1 MTDYNVIL
9 GQNDQFN
16 IGVSYEI
23 PSKSN
28 QYQNLLVDDIASQF
42 NGTLKTFAL
51 EVNGEPYHPVNA
63 QQLIVSLNDVV
74 LEPGVDYTILDDQIT
89 FTVAPAGGADSFI
102 VAMATTADL
111 TRTINY
117 VVDAS
122 PNVIGTGV
130 KGQVTLDVTGTIES
144 WTLVA
149 DTPGNLVVDVKRTTY
164 QNYPTFSS
172 ITGTEKPTLSNQSK
186 NKDDGLS
193 TWSTILNAGDI
204 LRFEVESCDLVKQFM
219 IAMKLKL

>member
-28 QYQNLLVDDIASQF
+28 QYQNLIIDDIASQF
-42 NGTLKTFAL
+42 NGTLTTFAL
-51 EVNGEPYHPVNA
+51 EVNGEPYYPVNA

-89 FTVAPAGGADSFI
+89 YTVAPAAGSDSFK

-117 VVDAS
+117 VVDAT
-122 PNVIGTGV
+122 PNVVSAGV
-130 KGQVTLDVTGTIES
+130 KGQVTIDVTGTIES
-144 WTLVA
+144 WTLVS
-149 DTPGNLVVDVKRTTY
+149 DVPGNLVVDVKKTTY

-172 ITGTEKPTLSNQSK
+172 ITGTEKPTLSSQSK

-193 TWSTILNAGDI
+193 TWNTLLNAGDI

>member
-1 MTDYNVIL
+1 MTDYNVSL

-28 QYQNLLVDDIASQF
+28 QYQNLIIDDIASQF
-42 NGTLKTFAL
+42 NGTKKIFNLI
-51 EVNGEPYHPVNA
+51 VNGEPYYPVSA

-74 LEPGVDYTILDDQIT
+74 LEPGVDYTILDDQIIY
-89 FTVAPAGGADSFI
+89 TVAPTTGLDSFI

-117 VVDAS
+117 VIDAT
-122 PNVIGTGV
+122 PNVVGVGV
-130 KGQVTLDVTGTIES
+130 KGQVTIDVTGTIES
-144 WTLVA
+144 WTLVS
-149 DTPGNLVVDVKRTTY
+149 DVVGNLVVNVKKTTY
-164 QNYPTFSS
+164 ANYPIFNS
-172 ITGTEKPTLSNQSK
+172 IAGTEKPTLSSQSK

-193 TWSTILNAGDI
+193 TWNTLLNAGDI
-204 LRFEVESCDLVKQFM
+204 LRFEVESCDAIKQFM
-219 IAMKLKL
+219 LAMKLKL

>member
-1 MTDYNVIL
+1 MTDYNVSL

-28 QYQNLLVDDIASQF
+28 QYQNLIVDDIASQF
-42 NGTLKTFAL
+42 NGTRKIFNLI
-51 EVNGEPYHPVNA
+51 VNGEPYYPVNA

-74 LEPGVDYTILDDQIT
+74 LEPGVDYTILDNQIT
-89 FTVAPAGGADSFI
+89 YTVAPTTGSDSFI

-117 VVDAS
+117 VVDAT
-122 PNVIGTGV
+122 PNVVGTGV
-130 KGQVTLDVTGTIES
+130 KGQVTIDVTGTIES
-144 WTLVA
+144 WTLVS
-149 DTPGNLVVDVKRTTY
+149 DVPGNLVVDVKKTTY

-172 ITGTEKPTLSNQSK
+172 VAGTEKPTLTSQSK

-193 TWSTILNAGDI
+193 TWNTILNAGDI
-204 LRFEVESCDLVKQFM
+204 LRFEVQSCDSIKQFM
-219 IAMKLKL
+219 LAMKLKL

>member
-1 MTDYNVIL
+1 MTDYNVSL

-28 QYQNLLVDDIASQF
+28 QYQNLIIDDIASQF
-42 NGTLKTFAL
+42 NGTKKIFNLI
-51 EVNGEPYHPVNA
+51 VNGEPYYPVNP

-74 LEPGVDYTILDDQIT
+74 LEPGVDYTILDNQIIY
-89 FTVAPAGGADSFI
+89 TVAPTTGSDSFI

-117 VVDAS
+117 VVDAN
-122 PNVIGTGV
+122 PNVVGVGV
-130 KGQVTLDVTGTIES
+130 KGQVTIDVTGTIES
-144 WTLVA
+144 WTLVS
-149 DTPGNLVVDVKRTTY
+149 DVVGNLVISVKKATY
-164 QNYPTFSS
+164 TNYPSFTYIS
-172 ITGTEKPTLSNQSK
+172 GTEKPTLSAQSK

-193 TWSTILNAGDI
+193 TWNTILNAGDI
-204 LRFEVESCDLVKQFM
+204 LRFEVESCDSIKQFL
-219 IAMKLKL
+219 IAIKLKL

>member
-28 QYQNLLVDDIASQF
+28 QYQNLIVDDIASQF
-42 NGTLKTFAL
+42 NGTLDTFAL
-51 EVNGEPYHPVNA
+51 EVNGEPYYPVNA

-89 FTVAPAGGADSFI
+89 YTVAPTAGSDSFI

-117 VVDAS
+117 VVDAT
-122 PNVIGTGV
+122 PNVVSTGV
-130 KGQVTLDVTGTIES
+130 KGQVTIDVTGTIES
-144 WTLVA
+144 WTLVS
-149 DTPGNLVVDVKRTTY
+149 DVPGNLVVDVKKTTY

-172 ITGTEKPTLSNQSK
+172 ITGTEKPTLTSQSK

-193 TWSTILNAGDI
+193 TWNTLLNAGDI
-204 LRFEVESCDLVKQFM
+204 LRFEVESCDLIKQFM

>member
-28 QYQNLLVDDIASQF
+28 QYQNLIVDDIASQF
-42 NGTLKTFAL
+42 NGTLQTFAL
-51 EVNGEPYHPVNA
+51 EVNGEPYYPVNE
-63 QQLIVSLNDVV
+63 QQLIVSVNGVV
-74 LEPGVDYTILDDQIT
+74 LEPAVDYTILDDQIT
-89 FTVAPAGGADSFI
+89 FTVAPTSGSDSFI

-117 VVDAS
+117 VVDAT
-122 PNVIGTGV
+122 PNVVSSGV
-130 KGQVTLDVTGTIES
+130 KGQVTIDVTGTIES

-149 DTPGNLVVDVKRTTY
+149 DTPGNLVVDVQKTTY
-164 QNYPTFSS
+164 QNYPSFSS
-172 ITGTEKPTLSNQSK
+172 IVGTEKPTLTSQSK

-193 TWSTILNAGDI
+193 TWNTLLNAGDI
-204 LRFEVESCDLVKQFM
+204 LRFEVESCDLIKQFM

>member
-42 NGTLKTFAL
+42 NGSLTTFAL
-51 EVNGEPYHPVNA
+51 EVNGEPYYPVNE
-63 QQLIVSLNDVV
+63 QQLIVSLNNVV

-89 FTVAPAGGADSFI
+89 FTVAPSGGSDSFI

-122 PNVIGTGV
+122 PNVIGTGI

-164 QNYPTFSS
+164 QNYPSFSS
-172 ITGTEKPTLSNQSK
+172 ITGTEKPTLSNQAK

-193 TWSTILNAGDI
+193 TWNTILNAGDI
-204 LRFEVESCDLVKQFM
+204 LRFEVESCDLIKQFM

>member
-28 QYQNLLVDDIASQF
+28 QYQNEIIEDFSSQF
-42 NGTLKTFAL
+42 NGTRKIFDLL
-51 EVNGEPYHPVNA
+51 VNGQPYYPVNE
-63 QQLIVSLNDVV
+63 QQLIVSVNNVV
-74 LEPGVDYTILDDQIT
+74 LEPAVDYTISDDQII
-89 FTVAPAGGADSFI
+89 FTNAPSSGVDFFAVALS
-102 VAMATTADL
+102 TTADL

-117 VVDAS
+117 VVDAT
-122 PNVIGTGV
+122 PNVVSTGI
-130 KGQVTLDVTGTIES
+130 KGQVTIDVTGTIES
-144 WTLVA
+144 WTLVS
-149 DTPGNLVVDVKRTTY
+149 DTPGNLVVDVKKTTY

-172 ITGTEKPTLSNQSK
+172 ITGTEKPTLSNQAK

-193 TWSTILNAGDI
+193 TWNTILNAGDI
-204 LRFEVESCDLVKQFM
+204 LRFEVESCDLIKQFM

>member
-28 QYQNLLVDDIASQF
+28 QYQNLLIDDIASQF
-42 NGTLKTFAL
+42 NGSLTTFAI
-51 EVNGEPYHPVNA
+51 EVNGEPYYPVNE
-63 QQLIVSLNDVV
+63 QQLIVSLNNVV

-89 FTVAPAGGADSFI
+89 FTIAPSSGSDVFI

-144 WTLVA
+144 WTLVS

-164 QNYPTFSS
+164 QNYPSFSS
-172 ITGTEKPTLSNQSK
+172 ITGTEKPTLSNQAK

-193 TWSTILNAGDI
+193 TWNTILNAGDI
-204 LRFEVESCDLVKQFM
+204 LRFEVESCDFIKQFM

>member
-28 QYQNLLVDDIASQF
+28 QYQNLLIDDIAAQF
-42 NGTLKTFAL
+42 NGSLTTFAI
-51 EVNGEPYHPVNA
+51 EVNGEPYYPVNE
-63 QQLIVSLNDVV
+63 QQLIVSLNNVV

-89 FTVAPAGGADSFI
+89 FTVAPSSGSDVFI

-164 QNYPTFSS
+164 QNYPSFSS
-172 ITGTEKPTLSNQSK
+172 ITGTEKPTLSNQAK

-193 TWSTILNAGDI
+193 TWNTILNAGDI
-204 LRFEVESCDLVKQFM
+204 LRFEVESCDLIKQFM

>member
-28 QYQNLLVDDIASQF
+28 QYQNLIVDDIASQF
-42 NGTLKTFAL
+42 NGTLETFAL
-51 EVNGEPYHPVNA
+51 EVNGEPYYPVNA

-89 FTVAPAGGADSFI
+89 YTVAPTAGSDSFI

-117 VVDAS
+117 VVDAT
-122 PNVIGTGV
+122 PNVVSTGV
-130 KGQVTLDVTGTIES
+130 KGQVTIDVTGTIES
-144 WTLVA
+144 WTLVS
-149 DTPGNLVVDVKRTTY
+149 DVPGNLVVDVKKTTY

-172 ITGTEKPTLSNQSK
+172 ITGTEKPTLTSQSK

-193 TWSTILNAGDI
+193 TWNTLLNAGDI

>member
-28 QYQNLLVDDIASQF
+28 QYQNLLIDDIASQF
-42 NGTLKTFAL
+42 NGSLNTFAL
-51 EVNGEPYHPVNA
+51 EVNSQPYYPVNE
-63 QQLIVSLNDVV
+63 QQLIVSVNNIV

-89 FTVAPAGGADSFI
+89 FTVSPSSGSDVFI

-130 KGQVTLDVTGTIES
+130 KGQVTIDVTGTIES
-144 WTLVA
+144 WTLVS

-164 QNYPTFSS
+164 QNYPSFSS
-172 ITGTEKPTLSNQSK
+172 ITGTEKPTLLNQAK

-193 TWSTILNAGDI
+193 TWNTILNSGDI
-204 LRFEVESCDLVKQFM
+204 LRFEVESCDLIKQFM

>member
-28 QYQNLLVDDIASQF
+28 QYQNLLIDDIASQF
-42 NGTLKTFAL
+42 NGSLTTFAI
-51 EVNGEPYHPVNA
+51 EVNGEPYYPVNE
-63 QQLIVSLNDVV
+63 QQLIVSLNNVV

-89 FTVAPAGGADSFI
+89 FTIAPSSGSDVFI

-122 PNVIGTGV
+122 PNVIRNGREGA
-130 KGQVTLDVTGTIES
+130 S
-144 WTLVA
+144 YA
-149 DTPGNLVVDVKRTTY
+149 
-164 QNYPTFSS
+164 
-172 ITGTEKPTLSNQSK
+172 
-186 NKDDGLS
+186 
-193 TWSTILNAGDI
+193 
-204 LRFEVESCDLVKQFM
+204 
-219 IAMKLKL
+219 

>member
-28 QYQNLLVDDIASQF
+28 QYQNLIVDDIASQF
-42 NGTLKTFAL
+42 NGTLTTFAL
-51 EVNGEPYHPVNA
+51 EVNGEPYYPVNA

-89 FTVAPAGGADSFI
+89 YTVAPASGSDSFI

-117 VVDAS
+117 VVDAT
-122 PNVIGTGV
+122 PNVVSTGV
-130 KGQVTLDVTGTIES
+130 KGQVTIDVTGTIES
-144 WTLVA
+144 WTLVS
-149 DTPGNLVVDVKRTTY
+149 DVPGNLVVDVKKTTY

-172 ITGTEKPTLSNQSK
+172 ITGTEKPTLSSQSK

-193 TWSTILNAGDI
+193 TWNTLLNAGDI
-204 LRFEVESCDLVKQFM
+204 LRFEVESCDLIKQFM

>member
-28 QYQNLLVDDIASQF
+28 QYQNLIVDDIASQF
-42 NGTLKTFAL
+42 NGTLETFAL
-51 EVNGEPYHPVNA
+51 EVNGEPYYPVNA

-89 FTVAPAGGADSFI
+89 YTVAPASSSDSFI

-117 VVDAS
+117 VVDAT
-122 PNVIGTGV
+122 PNVVSTGV
-130 KGQVTLDVTGTIES
+130 KGQVTIDVTGTIES
-144 WTLVA
+144 WTLVS
-149 DTPGNLVVDVKRTTY
+149 DVPGNLVVDVKKTTY
-164 QNYPTFSS
+164 QNYPNFSS
-172 ITGTEKPTLSNQSK
+172 ISGTEKPTLTSQSK

-193 TWSTILNAGDI
+193 TWNTLLNAGDI
-204 LRFEVESCDLVKQFM
+204 LRFEVESCDLIKQFM